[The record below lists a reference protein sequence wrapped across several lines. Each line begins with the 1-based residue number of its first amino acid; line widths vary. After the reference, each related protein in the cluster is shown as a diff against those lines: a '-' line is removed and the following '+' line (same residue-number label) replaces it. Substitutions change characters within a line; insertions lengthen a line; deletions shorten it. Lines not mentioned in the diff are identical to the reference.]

1 MKDSVCQFGP
11 EHNLVGIL
19 TEPAGSG
26 ARPDSPAV
34 VMLNV
39 GLLHRVGPQRM
50 SVELARSLAQ
60 SGIRSLRFDM
70 GGYGDSDVSTDA
82 NSDEIRVFADIKRAM
97 DFLEAE
103 HDIHRFVL
111 FGSCSGADNSHEV
124 ALRDPRVAGAI
135 MLDGYGYWTTRS
147 YINYYLPRFFRPSVW
162 INLVRR
168 TLSPSKKSNGDRSP
182 LRQQLRRPF
191 GPPLQVKQEI
201 QTLVDRGTQMLYF
214 YTGGVESYYNYAG
227 QFFDMFRGLDPR
239 GKVEVQY
246 YQNADHTYTFAEDRE
261 RMCKR
266 VVEWCRSRNWNT
278 N

>member
-1 MKDSVCQFGP
+1 MTERACQFGP

-19 TEPAGSG
+19 TEPNGSG

-34 VMLNV
+34 LMLNA

-50 SVELARSLAQ
+50 SVELARRLAEN
-60 SGIRSLRFDM
+60 GIRSLRFDM

-82 NSDEIRVFADIKRAM
+82 NSDEIRVFAEIKRAM
-97 DFLEAE
+97 DFLESE
-103 HDIHRFVL
+103 HNIHRFVL

-124 ALRDPRVAGAI
+124 ALLDPRVAGAI
-135 MLDGYGYWTTRS
+135 MLDGYGYWTARS
-147 YINYYLPRFFRPSVW
+147 YINHYLPRFFRPKVW

-168 TLSPSKKSNGDRSP
+168 GLSSAKKANGGQGA

-191 GPPLQVKQEI
+191 GPRLQVKREI

-214 YTGGVESYYNYAG
+214 YTGGVEDYYNYAG
-227 QFFDMFRGLDPR
+227 QFFDMFKGLVPR
-239 GKVEVQY
+239 GKVEVEY
-246 YQNADHTYTFAEDRE
+246 YENADHTYTFAEDRE
-261 RMCKR
+261 RMYAR
-266 VVEWCRSRNWNT
+266 VVDWCSSRTWNS